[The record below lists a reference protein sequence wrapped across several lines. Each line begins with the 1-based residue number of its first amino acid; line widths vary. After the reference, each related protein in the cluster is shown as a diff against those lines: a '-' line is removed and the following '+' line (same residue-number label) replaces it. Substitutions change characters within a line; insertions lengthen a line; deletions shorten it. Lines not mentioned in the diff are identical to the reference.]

1 MYPVTDALAQRLNL
15 GVRGHRRIHFES
27 RVPFGPGLLLSRY
40 RLGNGLRVYVLP
52 DASAPVVSY
61 QTWFRVGSRDEE
73 PGKTGLA
80 HMFEHLMFFG
90 TPAHPTG
97 DFDKLLEAQG
107 AENNASTWTD
117 WTQYHENLPKSALPL
132 AIALESD
139 RMANL
144 TLEPAEW
151 AREREVVRNE
161 RSQSVDD
168 DVYGA
173 ASEQLWSLAFS
184 KHPYGW
190 PTIGWAKDI
199 EAYTRED
206 CLRFYR
212 RWYAP
217 NNATLVVVG
226 DVDEADV
233 LERVRD
239 AYGGLRPASIERRE
253 TPTAPRLAK
262 TRRKT
267 LTKPTPTAKLLMGYR
282 APGMLDPDNTT
293 LGVLRELLT
302 GGLSGRLT
310 RAMTRESEL
319 ASMVY
324 ASAAPFRDGTLFEI
338 FADLREG
345 VSVEVAEARV
355 ERELLRLVNEPVSHA
370 ELDKV
375 RHQAELSFLTSMET
389 AAGKAEQIGFYDSVL
404 GDPSEVFVRA
414 EAYRSMSPADVQRV
428 AQRLFDGRARVVVEV
443 QPAVKTKAPGK
454 AKAKRAQAAA
464 RSTSRAHGGELA

>member
-1 MYPVTDALAQRLNL
+1 
-15 GVRGHRRIHFES
+15 
-27 RVPFGPGLLLSRY
+27 
-40 RLGNGLRVYVLP
+40 VYVLP

-90 TPAHPTG
+90 TSAHPTG
-97 DFDKLLEAQG
+97 EFDRLLEASG

-132 AIALESD
+132 AIGLEAD
-139 RMANL
+139 RMGNL
-144 TLEPAEW
+144 TIDPEEW

-173 ASEQLWSLAFS
+173 ASEQLWSLAFAN
-184 KHPYGW
+184 HPYGW
-190 PTIGWAKDI
+190 PTIGWARDI
-199 EAYTRED
+199 EGYTRED
-206 CLRFYR
+206 CLQFYR

-226 DVDEADV
+226 DVHEADV

-239 AYGGLRPASIERRE
+239 AYGSLRPSKIERR
-253 TPTAPRLAK
+253 PTRAARALR
-262 TRRKT
+262 TSRRKT
-267 LTKPTPTAKLLMGYR
+267 LTKPTPTAKLLLGYR
-282 APGMLDPDNTT
+282 APGLADPDSVV

-324 ASAAPFRDGTLFEI
+324 ASAAPFREGTLFEI

-345 VSVEVAEARV
+345 VSTEVAEARV
-355 ERELLRLVNEPVSHA
+355 ARELARLASEPVSVT

-375 RHQAELSFLTSMET
+375 RRQAELSFLTSMET

-404 GDPSEVFVRA
+404 EDPSAVFARA
-414 EAYRSMSPADVQRV
+414 EAYRSMTPDDVQRV
-428 AQRLFDGRARVVVEV
+428 ARRLFDGRARVVVEV
-443 QPAVKTKAPGK
+443 QPAAPKPRRGQRRG
-454 AKAKRAQAAA
+454 RAAQSEASA
-464 RSTSRAHGGELA
+464 

>member
-1 MYPVTDALAQRLNL
+1 MTDALAQKLNH

-27 RVPFGPGLLLSRY
+27 RVPFGPGLELSRY

-52 DASAPVVSY
+52 DASAPVISY

-90 TPAHPTG
+90 TRAHPTG

-139 RMANL
+139 RMSNL
-144 TLEPAEW
+144 QLEPAEW

-168 DVYGA
+168 DPYGA
-173 ASEQLWSLAFS
+173 ASEQLWALAFA

-190 PTIGWAKDI
+190 PTIGWARDI
-199 EAYTRED
+199 AEYTRED

-226 DVDEADV
+226 DVSEADV

-239 AYGGLRPASIERRE
+239 AYGGLRPATIERRE
-253 TPTAPRLAK
+253 TPAAQRLLK
-262 TRRKT
+262 TRRKA

-282 APGMLDPDNTT
+282 APGMLDPDNTI

-345 VSVEVAEARV
+345 VSVETAEARV
-355 ERELLRLVNEPVSHA
+355 ERELLRLAHEPVTKA

-389 AAGKAEQIGFYDSVL
+389 AAGKAEQIGFYDAVL

-414 EAYRSMSPADVQRV
+414 DAYRTMRPEDVQRV
-428 AQRLFDGRARVVVEV
+428 AQQLFDGRARVVVEV
-443 QPAVKTKAPGK
+443 RPAAKPEAGTKARP
-454 AKAKRAQAAA
+454 KRTRAAA
-464 RSTSRAHGGELA
+464 RATDRAGRGELA

>member
-1 MYPVTDALAQRLNL
+1 MTDALAQKLNH

-27 RVPFGPGLLLSRY
+27 RVPFGPGLFLARY

-90 TPAHPTG
+90 TAAHPTG
-97 DFDKLLEAQG
+97 DFDRLLEASG

-132 AIALESD
+132 AIALEAD
-139 RMANL
+139 RMSNL
-144 TLEPAEW
+144 DLDPEEW

-173 ASEQLWSLAFS
+173 ASEQLWALAFD

-190 PTIGWAKDI
+190 PTIGWARDI
-199 EAYTRED
+199 EGYTRED

-226 DVDEADV
+226 DVSEADV

-239 AYGGLRPASIERRE
+239 AYGALRPAKIARRP
-253 TPTAPRLAK
+253 TPPAAALRK
-262 TRRKT
+262 SRRKS
-267 LTKPTPTAKLLMGYR
+267 LVKPTPTAKLLMGYR
-282 APGMLDPDNTT
+282 APGMADPDSIV
-293 LGVLRELLT
+293 LGILRELLT

-319 ASMVY
+319 ASMVF
-324 ASAAPFRDGTLFEI
+324 ASAAPFRDGTLFEV

-345 VSVEVAEARV
+345 VTAAVAEARV
-355 ERELLRLVNEPVSHA
+355 ERELLRLAHEPVSAA

-389 AAGKAEQIGFYDSVL
+389 AAGKAEQIGFYDSVMD
-404 GDPSEVFVRA
+404 DPSAVFARA
-414 EAYRSMSPADVQRV
+414 EAYRTMGPEDVQRV
-428 AQRLFDGRARVVVEV
+428 ARRLFDGRARVVVDIQPTVAKPSTPRERAAQRAVAHRDEV
-443 QPAVKTKAPGK
+443 DPATVTG
-454 AKAKRAQAAA
+454 A
-464 RSTSRAHGGELA
+464 RS